1 MMPIT
6 VWPSQSV
13 DIDTIALLILA
24 GVLTLTVTLYTRG
37 SRVIAP
43 ILAALLAGPLCYY
56 GVGVLV
62 PLITGE
68 GHFFSVPFGGLR
80 VSDRNM
86 LLSLLAWC
94 LAAWALFRFMA
105 LSRRHDT

>member
-1 MMPIT
+1 M
-6 VWPSQSV
+6 
-13 DIDTIALLILA
+13 DIDIIALVLLA
-24 GVLTLTVTLYTRG
+24 GVLALTVTLYARG

-43 ILAALLAGPLCYY
+43 LLAALLAGPLGYF

-68 GHFFSVPFGGLR
+68 GHFFSVPFGGLG

-105 LSRRHDT
+105 VSRRHDT